1 MQRPGAPDSS
11 ADVRMNLLLLPG
23 LLCDRA
29 VWAPIVPHLQAMAQ
43 CDVANYSGARSLAA
57 MAGCV
62 LTDAPATFALAGH
75 SLGGRVAL
83 EIVRRAPERV
93 ERLALLSTGFGPRP
107 PGAAGEEERTRRMAL
122 LALAQRKGMREMA
135 REWIQPMVHPARR
148 ADVTLIH
155 AVLDMFERRNCEQ
168 FAAQI
173 EALLARPD
181 ASALLPT
188 IACPTLVLVGRE
200 DGWAAPA
207 QHEEMAALIPKS
219 ELVIIEDCGHMAPM
233 ECPDAVA
240 GALLAW
246 MRMPTNDSV
255 GTRVTTNKLMS
266 A

>member
-1 MQRPGAPDSS
+1 
-11 ADVRMNLLLLPG
+11 MNLLLLPG

-29 VWAPIVPHLQAMAQ
+29 VWAPIVPQLEAMAQ
-43 CDVANYSGARSLAA
+43 CDVPEYSDARSLAA
-57 MAGCV
+57 MAGRV

-83 EIVRRAPERV
+83 EVVRRAPERV
-93 ERLALLSTGFGPRP
+93 ERLALLDTGFRARP
-107 PGAAGEEERTRRMAL
+107 QGAAGEEERVRRMAL
-122 LALAQRKGMREMA
+122 LALAQQKGMREMA
-135 REWIQPMVHPARR
+135 RQWVQPMVHPARR
-148 ADVTLIH
+148 ADVTLID
-155 AVLDMFERRNCEQ
+155 AILDMFERRNSEQ
-168 FAAQI
+168 FAGQI

-200 DGWAAPA
+200 DSWAAPA
-207 QHEEMAALIPKS
+207 QHEEMAAMIPNS
-219 ELVIIEDCGHMAPM
+219 ELVIVEDCGHMAPM

-246 MRMPTNDSV
+246 MRMPANEFA
-255 GTRVTTNKLMS
+255 GTRASANKLMS